1 MPDDDRPRLT
11 YTLTLIRRAWTTD
24 ELAARRRQRELT
36 QAIPTVID
44 DEPAKDWRDP
54 ILEDVAATATLDDAC
69 RVAAVVLVAHILG
82 VDPDLAAK
90 VITVTPAEFDGVI
103 LSWFARL
110 NADQVTRLVEL
121 AASLPPTGR

>member
-1 MPDDDRPRLT
+1 MTDDRRPTWPRSTAAL
-11 YTLTLIRRAWTTD
+11 D
-24 ELAARRRQRELT
+24 ELAERRQRIAT
-36 QAIPTVID
+36 IAD
-44 DEPAKDWRDP
+44 AEPAKDWRDP
-54 ILEDVAATATLDDAC
+54 MLEDVAATALDEAC

-82 VDPDLAAK
+82 VAPDLAAK

>member
-1 MPDDDRPRLT
+1 MPDDRRPTWPRSTAAL
-11 YTLTLIRRAWTTD
+11 D
-24 ELAARRRQRELT
+24 ELAARRQQRELT
-36 QAIPTVID
+36 QAIPTITD
-44 DEPAKDWRDP
+44 AEPAKDWRDP
-54 ILEDVAATATLDDAC
+54 VLEDVAATATLDEAC

-110 NADQVTRLVEL
+110 NPDQVTRLVEL